1 MIGSEPM
8 TVDAAVTHCANPK
21 CRCGRPKGVPALV
34 DQQGIAAAADRL
46 WPVTTLANGRK
57 VLKFCDVRCCH
68 EYQDA
73 QTKLPEEQRDPDVGT
88 ILCSRCGNEVRGL
101 NMGVQG
107 GRDKFCSVECVSPLA
122 LAYRARDRTAA
133 ETANHSLHAR
143 RRGLPA
149 PEDPVDMVAAYNQ
162 RHHEVL
168 VGGSKGVLW
177 DVLMPG
183 LDTVY
188 EWRIELDCG
197 CVRQEFTGGEDS
209 GRPERLLS
217 GCDEYLIGHGL
228 RLPAGQRRCACRG
241 LIYPNGP
248 VREILEWVDRDRDVK
263 TLEPLVGG
271 GKKVTDGHRYVSWYV
286 VLDCGHVATVTTDP
300 DWKPADGF
308 LPRGVM
314 RDRREM
320 EKTFREVHADDEH
333 YLAYVLRQLDENF
346 PSPAP
351 FTNCDACHYSRY
363 IVAYHSVGLVAP
375 PPPPPRKPR
384 KQKSRQQMLQERIK
398 RSERELRQLRA
409 ELKELPPQD
418 V

>member
-1 MIGSEPM
+1 
-8 TVDAAVTHCANPK
+8 
-21 CRCGRPKGVPALV
+21 
-34 DQQGIAAAADRL
+34 
-46 WPVTTLANGRK
+46 
-57 VLKFCDVRCCH
+57 
-68 EYQDA
+68 
-73 QTKLPEEQRDPDVGT
+73 
-88 ILCSRCGNEVRGL
+88 
-101 NMGVQG
+101 
-107 GRDKFCSVECVSPLA
+107 
-122 LAYRARDRTAA
+122 
-133 ETANHSLHAR
+133 
-143 RRGLPA
+143 
-149 PEDPVDMVAAYNQ
+149 
-162 RHHEVL
+162 
-168 VGGSKGVLW
+168 
-177 DVLMPG
+177 
-183 LDTVY
+183 
-188 EWRIELDCG
+188 
-197 CVRQEFTGGEDS
+197 
-209 GRPERLLS
+209 
-217 GCDEYLIGHGL
+217 
-228 RLPAGQRRCACRG
+228 
-241 LIYPNGP
+241 

-263 TLEPLVGG
+263 TLEPLVVE
-271 GKKVTDGHRYVSWYV
+271 GKKITDGHRYVSRYV
-286 VLDCGHVATVTTDP
+286 VLDCGHVATVTNDP

-351 FTNCDACHYSRY
+351 FINCDACHYSRY